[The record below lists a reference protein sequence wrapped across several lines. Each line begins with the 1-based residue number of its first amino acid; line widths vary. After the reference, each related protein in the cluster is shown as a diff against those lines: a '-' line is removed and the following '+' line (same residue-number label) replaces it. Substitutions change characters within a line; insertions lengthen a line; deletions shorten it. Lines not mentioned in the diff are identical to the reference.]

1 MGRWRRPS
9 DEDFAAEVR
18 AHLDTEAERLVG
30 EGMTP
35 DEARAAAH
43 RAFGNATRVRERFH
57 DAHRLVWLEQFG
69 HDLRYAWRGLRQSR
83 AFLATTVLT
92 LAIGMGLVTVVFAVF
107 NAYVLRPFA
116 VHDPY
121 SLHAIR
127 WAAQEAGGSTF
138 RWRDYEAIRERQ
150 DLFDGVVA
158 EATRSVQS
166 NGRQVSIGFVSG
178 NYFEALGPRVALGR
192 ALLADDARVP
202 GAEPVAVLTDQAWTR
217 LFGRDPAVL
226 GREID
231 AGGRKLIVVGVM
243 APEFVGLDDAPR
255 DLWAPLT
262 MYGAG
267 AGENLLGGN
276 QPRQLRLTARLRH
289 DVTPQQAEGS
299 LALEPFETRV
309 AGRVDAVRAQLQL
322 QATPTRITMTG
333 IAFLSP
339 VFAAFG
345 LVLVAACANASNVML
360 ARANARHREIGIRL
374 SIGASRGRI
383 VRQLVTEGLLIAIL
397 AGLTGVALAGA
408 LLRLGVY
415 FFVAMLPPT
424 VAARVRFVPLDF
436 DYRVFLFA
444 FAVAGAATVLF
455 ALLPALQAT
464 RVTLIDA
471 LRGQVSDRVQS
482 STLRRI
488 LVTSQVAV
496 SLLLLIVA
504 ATLVRNGTAIQT
516 TDLGL
521 ETRGIISVRPRLSER
536 ALVGRAHAELATDSR
551 FAQLAVASRSPLFGE
566 TMRIPLRRPSGLVVA
581 SYAFVSPEYFSM
593 LQIPIVH
600 GRGFSQEEAAVEA
613 PVTVVSA
620 AGAKALWPGEDPI
633 GKTIRVNIDP
643 PETRTTVAD
652 TVRQLRKVPDDT
664 DAAPG
669 SRILTVVGVAADVV
683 NGFVYQGKD
692 PANLYL
698 PTNPTGSQAAAL
710 LVRLPSSDV
719 RVDTLRAALQ
729 RVNRDPLAFDI
740 LALDE
745 IVALQKFPLRAA
757 SWIGTLLSSVA
768 LALSISGLYGVLTY
782 TFGQR
787 TREIGIRMAL
797 GASTRAVTRL
807 VVVQSAQ
814 LAALGA
820 TIGLVLGFSVM
831 KLLSTVVR
839 LDNVSVIDPG
849 AFIVSIV
856 LIAAAV
862 ALASYGPAR
871 RAVRVDP
878 TVMLRSDG

>member
-1 MGRWRRPS
+1 MGRWRRRS

-18 AHLDTEAERLVG
+18 AHLDNEAHRLVG

-43 RAFGNATRVRERFH
+43 RAFGNETRVRERFH
-57 DAHRLVWLEQFG
+57 DAHRLVWLEQLG

-127 WAAQEAGGSTF
+127 WGAQEAGGATF
-138 RWRDYEAIRERQ
+138 RWRDYEAIRERR

-158 EATRSVQS
+158 EARRTLQS
-166 NGRQVSIGFVSG
+166 NGRQVSVGFVSG
-178 NYFEALGPRVALGR
+178 NYFDTLGARVALGR
-192 ALLADDARVP
+192 GLVADDARAP
-202 GAEPVAVLTDQAWTR
+202 GAEPVCVLTDTAWTR

-226 GREID
+226 GREVD
-231 AGGRKLIVVGVM
+231 ANGRKLIVVGVM
-243 APEFVGLDDAPR
+243 APEFVGLDDSPR

-267 AGENLLGGN
+267 AGENLFGGN
-276 QPRQLRLTARLRH
+276 QPRQLQLIGRLRH
-289 DVTPQQAEGS
+289 GVTPQQAEGS
-299 LALEPFETRV
+299 LALEPFETRL
-309 AGRVDAVRAQLQL
+309 AGRVDAVRAHLQL

-333 IAFLSP
+333 LAFLSP

-374 SIGASRGRI
+374 SIGASRSRI
-383 VRQLVTEGLLIAIL
+383 VRQLLTEGLLIAVL
-397 AGLTGVALAGA
+397 AGLTGLALAGA

-415 FFVAMLPPT
+415 LFVAMLPPT
-424 VAARVRFVPLDF
+424 IAARVRLVPLDF

-444 FAVAGAATVLF
+444 FVIAGAATILF
-455 ALLPALQAT
+455 AVLPALQAT
-464 RVTLIDA
+464 RLTLTDA
-471 LRGQVSDRVQS
+471 LRGQLSGGVQS
-482 STLRRI
+482 STLRRVLI
-488 LVTSQVAV
+488 TSQVTV

-504 ATLVRNGTAIQT
+504 ATLVRNGTAIQA

-521 ETRGIISVRPRLSER
+521 ETHGVVSVRPNRER
-536 ALVGRAHAELATDSR
+536 ALVGRVQGELATDPR

-593 LQIPIVH
+593 LRIPIVH
-600 GRGFSQEEAAVEA
+600 GRGFSQEEAAMEA
-613 PVTVVSA
+613 PVTVISA
-620 AGAKALWPGEDPI
+620 AGAKVLWPGEDPI
-633 GKTIRVNIDP
+633 GKTLRVTIDP

-652 TVRQLRKVPDDT
+652 TVKLLRKVPDDN

-683 NGFVYQGKD
+683 SGFVYQGKD

-698 PTNPTGSQAAAL
+698 PTSPTGSQAAAL

-719 RVDTLRAALQ
+719 RVDTLRGALQ
-729 RVNRDPLAFDI
+729 RVNADPLAFDV

-745 IVALQKFPLRAA
+745 IVALQMFPLRAA
-757 SWIGTLLSSVA
+757 SWIGTLLSTVA

-797 GASTRAVTRL
+797 GASARAVTRL
-807 VVVQSAQ
+807 VVVQSAR

-820 TIGLVLGFSVM
+820 GIGLLLGFSVM

-862 ALASYGPAR
+862 AVASYGPAR